1 VLFLDGE
8 AWPFGPRR
16 ADHIAGAGEGDG
28 AILAPM
34 PGRVIAVLV
43 EAGQAVA
50 KGQRMLV
57 LEAMKMEQALLAPF
71 DGVVAALKVS
81 EGAQVAEGTMLA
93 RIEKP
98 AAIDAPATTDKESE

>member
-1 VLFLDGE
+1 
-8 AWPFGPRR
+8 
-16 ADHIAGAGEGDG
+16 
-28 AILAPM
+28 
-34 PGRVIAVLV
+34 VIAVLV
-43 EAGQAVA
+43 EAGQAVT

-71 DGVVAALKVS
+71 DGVVAALKAS

-98 AAIDAPATTDKESE
+98 ASITTDRESK